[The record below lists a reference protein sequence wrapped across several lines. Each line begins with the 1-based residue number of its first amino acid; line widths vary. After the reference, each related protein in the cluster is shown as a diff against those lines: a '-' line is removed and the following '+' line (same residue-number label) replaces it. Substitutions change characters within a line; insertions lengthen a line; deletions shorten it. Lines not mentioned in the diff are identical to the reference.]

1 MRSRR
6 YLPVAGDN
14 PSRSILQLMG
24 WVPFILLA
32 ACLPPATLGQTNLAS
47 KNPAALDTPGGQ
59 AMSAL
64 REREDLEYIVAP
76 DDLLDIYVVDVPE
89 LSREYRVSPDG
100 TITLPLLSEPITAA
114 GLSPNQLSSVIA
126 AKLRSTG
133 MVTNAAITVS
143 VQASRGHSVAITGSV
158 RNPQVFPIFGET
170 NLLTVLSQAG
180 GLADDAGDTALVTR
194 GETAMRAMTLQTG
207 SAGGADTAPPDTI
220 KVNLKKLFENA
231 DRGSNI
237 PIYPGDTVT
246 VQRAGVIYVVG
257 AVNRAGGYTLARSW
271 ENMTVLKAVALAGN
285 VTPTAKRKKA
295 VIIRKDSAATGGR
308 KEISVNL
315 KRILAGK
322 SPDQSLEANDILFVP
337 DSSGKRALHHGAQAA
352 LSVGTGLLI
361 YHAPL

>member
-1 MRSRR
+1 MRSRH
-6 YLPVAGDN
+6 YLPGAGDIHTHV
-14 PSRSILQLMG
+14 ILTLAG
-24 WVPFILLA
+24 WVSVTLLA
-32 ACLPPATLGQTNLAS
+32 VSLPPAALGQTKLAS
-47 KNPAALDTPGGQ
+47 KSSPALDTPSGQ
-59 AMSAL
+59 AMSSL

-100 TITLPLLSEPITAA
+100 TITLPLLSEPLTAA
-114 GLSPNQLSSVIA
+114 GLSPNQLSSIIA

-133 MVTNAAITVS
+133 MVTNAAVTVN

-194 GETAMRAMTLQTG
+194 GETAMRALALQTG
-207 SAGGADTAPPDTI
+207 PAGGAGAAPPDII

-231 DRGSNI
+231 DRSSNI

-285 VTPTAKRKKA
+285 VTSTAKRKNA
-295 VIIRKDSAATGGR
+295 VIIRKDSAAPGGR

-315 KRILAGK
+315 KKVLAGK
-322 SPDQSLEANDILFVP
+322 APDQSLEANDILFVP

>member
-1 MRSRR
+1 MRSRPYISGTGHSHSHR
-6 YLPVAGDN
+6 ICY
-14 PSRSILQLMG
+14 LMG
-24 WVPFILLA
+24 LA
-32 ACLPPATLGQTNLAS
+32 PLIFMTVCFPPAAIAQANLAS
-47 KNPAALDTPGGQ
+47 KSPSALDTPGGQ
-59 AMSAL
+59 SIAAL
-64 REREDLEYIVAP
+64 REHEDLEYIVAP

-126 AKLRSTG
+126 AKLRSAG
-133 MVTNAAITVS
+133 MVMHAAVTVT
-143 VQASRGHSVAITGSV
+143 VKASRGHSVAITGSV
-158 RNPQVFPIFGET
+158 RNPQVFPIFGQT

-194 GETAMRAMTLQTG
+194 GETAMRAMALQG
-207 SAGGADTAPPDTI
+207 SSDGAAATAPPATI

-231 DRGSNI
+231 DRDSNI

-246 VQRAGVIYVVG
+246 VQRAGVVYVVG

-285 VTPTAKRKKA
+285 VTSTAKRKKA
-295 VIIRKDSAATGGR
+295 VIIRKDSAAPGGH
-308 KEISVNL
+308 KEITVNL
-315 KRILAGK
+315 KRILSGK
-322 SPDQSLEANDILFVP
+322 APDQSLEANDILFVP
-337 DSSGKRALHHGAQAA
+337 DSSGKKALHRGAQAV
-352 LSVGTGLLI
+352 LSVGSGLLV